1 MGGGTD
7 TTTSTTGSASKAV
20 NSTVD
25 KLATGL
31 GDLYKPGSSSYVQP
45 GSNTTGSWQSM
56 LNVGTG
62 NPGFQ
67 SSLAGALQS
76 YGSKASGA
84 SSGMNDPGYQTMRAG
99 LQNDV
104 TKGVQTAFNDSGMF
118 GSDQNIQTLGKGLG
132 DALGSLDYQQYRNG
146 ISDQA
151 QATQMLPSIYQ
162 SMLMPSQVQGQVG
175 AAQDADAAAK
185 ANGQL
190 DQIGRF
196 SSILNGTSGSA
207 GQTTTNSQP
216 NNLLMQLLG
225 LGLGA
230 L

>member
-31 GDLYKPGSSSYVQP
+31 GDLYKPGSSSYVAP
-45 GSNTTGSWQSM
+45 GANTTGSWQSM
-56 LNVGTG
+56 LQSGNQPAFTG
-62 NPGFQ
+62 G
-67 SSLAGALQS
+67 LAGALQS
-76 YGSKASGA
+76 YGGRASGA
-84 SSGMNDPGYQTMRAG
+84 SSGMNDPGYQTMRAS

-132 DALGSLDYQQYRNG
+132 EALGSLDYQQYRNG
-146 ISDQA
+146 LSDQA

-162 SMLMPSQVQGQVG
+162 SLLMPSQVQGQVG

-185 ANGQL
+185 ANGQI
-190 DQIGRF
+190 DQIGRLA
-196 SSILNGTSGSA
+196 SVLNGTSGSA
-207 GQTTTNSQP
+207 GQTTTNSTP
-216 NNLLMQLLG
+216 NNLFMQLLG